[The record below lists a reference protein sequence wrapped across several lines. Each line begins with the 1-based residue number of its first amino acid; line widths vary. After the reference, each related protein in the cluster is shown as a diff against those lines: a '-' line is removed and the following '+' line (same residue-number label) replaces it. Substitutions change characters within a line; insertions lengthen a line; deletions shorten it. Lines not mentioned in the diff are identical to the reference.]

1 MEAQEAAKKVSLG
14 MNNLTLSE
22 LMEVYRALKD
32 SDYAQELKL
41 VSGYAR
47 GRVAV
52 YGSSRRSSMSMDEI
66 NALYDLIETFGH
78 NNAGELTAEGAKAKA
93 FADKMSE
100 KAKETAVDS
109 VVRKLHDEEK
119 RLLSRLLRNR
129 YWMTTALCMAKLWK
143 VWEIFRIK
151 TGRSRFSATK
161 VF

>member
-52 YGSSRRSSMSMDEI
+52 YGSSRRSSMCD
-66 NALYDLIETFGH
+66 G
-78 NNAGELTAEGAKAKA
+78 
-93 FADKMSE
+93 
-100 KAKETAVDS
+100 
-109 VVRKLHDEEK
+109 
-119 RLLSRLLRNR
+119 
-129 YWMTTALCMAKLWK
+129 
-143 VWEIFRIK
+143 
-151 TGRSRFSATK
+151 
-161 VF
+161 